1 MQHLVGKPALSSPGT
16 CTYLGEDPQDRQL
29 SQGIRRTALRLAKGS
44 RPGKASIDPGGR
56 YGAVSTRQVRPH
68 LRRSKNASGDHSSM
82 NATYVL
88 RWTDSSCRRRQV
100 CRGHRRPL
108 ALIITVALSALLV
121 VRLSGQPG
129 AIDLG
134 VYRAAGLAVM
144 SGVDPYAAD
153 FGQRFGTG
161 LPFTYPP
168 AAAILAVPLALVTK
182 SVAYL
187 AWLGINFVIF
197 WVAVKTWFR
206 GTTPLDILGMPLLFV
221 ALLWCGPVTEV
232 LALGQLGIII
242 TCGCY
247 WAATSPRRSSALII
261 GVLAAVKLTPLIFV
275 AYFLLVRDF
284 RRAAYASVGF
294 LVTTLCGWALMSE
307 ASHNYWTRIVKDPSR
322 IGDLAYF
329 ANQSLLGLLARMSLD
344 RMWWP
349 IVGVATIA
357 GLLLARRLA
366 LKVRQPAAAVV
377 AVGLL
382 SLVVSPVSWQ
392 HHAVW
397 VVPAFAAVLVVVV
410 DRRVKLL
417 AVVAFGL
424 TFIGAPLLASR
435 SHSALLS
442 PAVNALLASVVTLL
456 IILLLAA
463 SPAAS
468 WPLRRGQNPNQ

>member
-1 MQHLVGKPALSSPGT
+1 
-16 CTYLGEDPQDRQL
+16 
-29 SQGIRRTALRLAKGS
+29 
-44 RPGKASIDPGGR
+44 
-56 YGAVSTRQVRPH
+56 
-68 LRRSKNASGDHSSM
+68 M

-168 AAAILAVPLALVTK
+168 HSVLAVPFSPK

-187 AWLGINFVIF
+187 AWLASTASSAAQD
-197 WVAVKTWFR
+197 AVQREHRWTS
-206 GTTPLDILGMPLLFV
+206 GDAVLFV
-221 ALLWCGPVTEV
+221 VLLWCGPVNEV

-247 WAATSPRRSSALII
+247 WAATSPRRSSELVI
-261 GVLAAVKLTPLIFV
+261 GVLAALKLSPLIFV

-294 LVTTLCGWALMSE
+294 LVTTLCGWALISE

-329 ANQSLLGLLARMSLD
+329 ANQSLLGLLARMSLE
-344 RMWWP
+344 RMWLP

-410 DRRVKLL
+410 DRGVKLL
-417 AVVAFGL
+417 AVVA
-424 TFIGAPLLASR
+424 SD
-435 SHSALLS
+435 
-442 PAVNALLASVVTLL
+442 
-456 IILLLAA
+456 
-463 SPAAS
+463 
-468 WPLRRGQNPNQ
+468 

>member
-1 MQHLVGKPALSSPGT
+1 MF
-16 CTYLGEDPQDRQL
+16 
-29 SQGIRRTALRLAKGS
+29 IRRWLPVPEVSGPAIVAALGS
-44 RPGKASIDPGGR
+44 FR
-56 YGAVSTRQVRPH
+56 Y
-68 LRRSKNASGDHSSM
+68 RRS
-82 NATYVL
+82 
-88 RWTDSSCRRRQV
+88 
-100 CRGHRRPL
+100 L
-108 ALIITVALSALLV
+108 ALIIAGALSALLV
-121 VRLSGQPG
+121 VRLSGRPG

-168 AAAILAVPLALVTK
+168 AAAVLAVPLALFSTY
-182 SVAYL
+182 ALYL
-187 AWLGINFVIF
+187 GWLSINFVVF
-197 WVAVKTWFR
+197 WKAVRTWFS
-206 GTTPLDILGMPLLFV
+206 GTTPMAVLGMPLLFV
-221 ALLWCGPVTEV
+221 VLLWCGPVTEV

-247 WAATSPRRSSALII
+247 WAATSGRRSNALVI
-261 GVLAAVKLTPLIFV
+261 GVLAAIKLTPLIFV

-294 LVTTLCGWALMSE
+294 LVTTLCAWALMPE
-307 ASHNYWTRIVKDPSR
+307 ASHNYWTRIVKDPAR

-344 RMWWP
+344 WIWLP
-349 IVGVATIA
+349 AVGVVTVA

-366 LKVRQPAAAVV
+366 LKVRQPGVAVV
-377 AVGLL
+377 SVGLL

-397 VVPAFAAVLVVVV
+397 VVPAFAAVLVVVA
-410 DRRVKLL
+410 DLRVRLL

-435 SHSALLS
+435 SGSAFLS
-442 PAVNALLASVVTLL
+442 PAVNAVLASVVALL

-463 SPAAS
+463 RPAS
-468 WPLRRGQNPNQ
+468 TWPLRRGQPVTPPTQARAMRPPRPPRPTAPPGTGPSAAERPLPPRPPPPERPQ